1 MIPTDTIE
9 NSIRCG
15 NICISCLFVV
25 VTLLSAVHFH
35 ELPLLRRKQ
44 RRPIRKKMKGWN
56 SVSSMSSV
64 HCPPL
69 QLQSIPS
76 NLQLHVKRYALNIS
90 HPMPSRFDEQIL
102 CTCRYTLMRTH
113 TCSITYT
120 PKPTPT
126 PTHTRA
132 RAHIYTYIHPLVFDT
147 GNFLKQ
153 MFTYYILIFVFR

>member
-1 MIPTDTIE
+1 
-9 NSIRCG
+9 
-15 NICISCLFVV
+15 
-25 VTLLSAVHFH
+25 
-35 ELPLLRRKQ
+35 
-44 RRPIRKKMKGWN
+44 
-56 SVSSMSSV
+56 MSSV

-69 QLQSIPS
+69 QLKSIPS

-90 HPMPSRFDEQIL
+90 HPIPSRFDEQIL

-153 MFTYYILIFVFR
+153 MFTYLFSFLYLGRQLLTTQRFSVEAFMASMAN